1 MTSADKIYDI
11 VELANKEW
19 KNFALYTVESRAIPN
34 MIDGLK
40 PVQRFY
46 LYSSIVNSKKIF
58 EKVSAISGV
67 VSKYGYNHGETSC
80 AGAGQLM
87 AADWYN
93 NVVIIESEGSFGSRL
108 VQEAGAPRYTYTRL
122 HENFYKYYTDFDLS
136 PVHYDPEHLPP
147 TFYVP
152 IIPMVLING
161 AKGIA
166 TGFATNILPRD
177 EKEVAKACAEYIK
190 TGKIKTTPRVKF
202 PQFNGTAEFGDDGR
216 LYITGKIVR
225 KNKTEFTVTE
235 VPYGYDRE
243 KFVNVLN
250 KLEDDGVIMSYV
262 DKCDKS
268 GFRFEVKLKQANG
281 GWSDERIIKEL
292 KLQTTETENITVI
305 NHEGKLKVYDDV
317 KELIKDFCEYK
328 KTILQK
334 RIDTKVSEISEEMRW
349 KKVKMYFIMAV
360 LDDKIKFKNK
370 TKDDV
375 AAQIMKEVKGVKEE
389 DIDKLLRTNI
399 ISLTSEMVSE
409 LASEIL
415 ASSETLKFWKDTT
428 VEEQYLS
435 DLKGL

>member
-1 MTSADKIYDI
+1 MTNEENLYDI

-34 MIDGLK
+34 MIDALK

-46 LYSSIVNSKKIF
+46 LYSSIINSKKNF
-58 EKVSAISGV
+58 EKVSAVSGV

-108 VQEAGAPRYTYTRL
+108 VQEAGAPRYTFTRL
-122 HENFYKYYTDFDLS
+122 HENFYKYYTDFNLA
-136 PVHYDPEHLPP
+136 PAHADPEHLPP
-147 TFYVP
+147 AFYVP

-177 EKEVAKACAEYIK
+177 EKQVAKACSEYIK
-190 TGKIKTTPRVKF
+190 TGKIKTNPAIKY
-202 PQFNGTAEFGDDGR
+202 PQFNGTAEFGEDGR
-216 LYITGKIVR
+216 LYITGVINR

-243 KFVNVLN
+243 KYVEILN

-268 GFRFEVKLKQANG
+268 GFRFDVKLKQANS
-281 GWSDERIIKEL
+281 GWDDARIIKEM

-305 NHEGKLKVYDDV
+305 NHEGKLKVYTDV

-328 KTILQK
+328 KTILQL
-334 RIDTKVSEISEEMRW
+334 RIDTNMSEISEEMRW

-360 LDDKIKFKNK
+360 IDEKIKFKGQ
-370 TKDDV
+370 TKAQV
-375 AAQIMKEVKGVKEE
+375 ADQVMKNVKGVLDT
-389 DIDKLLRTNI
+389 DIDNLLRTNI
-399 ISLTSEMVSE
+399 LSLTSEMVSD
-409 LASEIL
+409 LASEIVK
-415 ASSETLKFWKDTT
+415 SSEKLKYWKETT
-428 VEEQYLS
+428 VEDQYLD